1 MMWIG
6 LLMVLL
12 PLSDV
17 LRRHR
22 NGTHYRDAIR
32 ICKNLE
38 AQGKRDRILEQLI
51 SSSREFYE
59 PNFIHYTLPLI
70 GAVIMMYAMGE

>member
-6 LLMVLL
+6 LLLVLL
-12 PLSDV
+12 PASDMY
-17 LRRHR
+17 RRHR
-22 NGTHYRDAIR
+22 NGNHYRDAMR

-51 SSSREFYE
+51 VSSRELNE
-59 PNFIHYTLPLI
+59 PNFFHYTLPLI
-70 GAVIMMYAMGE
+70 GAVIMMYAIGE